1 MGAGRMVGDYECLH
15 KIPYQTSMICYSPT
29 AQVLVYHKD
38 DLMKL
43 KKSNED
49 AWQFI
54 FECSQR

>member
-1 MGAGRMVGDYECLH
+1 MVGDYECLH